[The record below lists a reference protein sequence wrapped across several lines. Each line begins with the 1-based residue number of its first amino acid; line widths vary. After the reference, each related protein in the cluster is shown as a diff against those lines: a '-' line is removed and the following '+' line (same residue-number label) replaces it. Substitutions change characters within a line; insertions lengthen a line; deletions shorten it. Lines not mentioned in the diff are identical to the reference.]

1 MDWRSFRSAEARVGS
16 SRQACAV
23 QGRRMGYSLLVQIT
37 SEDLANVDAVVHLA
51 GENVATGTGPLG
63 WLGIQAWSEAKKA
76 EIIRSRQE
84 GTESVVQAIN
94 GCPAGQRPKTLVCA
108 SGVGFY
114 GYTTEDAVVDESSP
128 MGTGFLA
135 TEVCPTWE
143 AAASKASCRV
153 VISRLAPV
161 LSSEGGAL
169 GKLLPIFNLGGG
181 GIVGSGKQYFSW
193 VSLRDCVKGIRFMID
208 TPSLS
213 GPVNLC
219 APQPVTNSDFTSA
232 LGKALQRPTFLPFPD
247 FAVRLLFG
255 QMGEEMLL
263 GGQRAMPSKL
273 LVADLLLEPSLDLV
287 TGVWIPI

>member
-1 MDWRSFRSAEARVGS
+1 MVGS
-16 SRQACAV
+16 ALCKSLEADGLEIV
-23 QGRRMGYSLLVQIT
+23 PIRR
-37 SEDLANVDAVVHLA
+37 VHLA
-51 GENVATGTGPLG
+51 GENVATGSGPLG
-63 WLGIQAWSEAKKA
+63 WLGIQAWSEAKKS
-76 EIIRSRQE
+76 EIIKSRKE
-84 GTESVVQAIN
+84 GTEAVVEAIN
-94 GCPAGQRPKTLVCA
+94 ACPAGKKPKTLVCA

-135 TEVCPTWE
+135 AEVCPTWE
-143 AAASKASCRV
+143 AAASQASCRV
-153 VISRLAPV
+153 VIARLAPV
-161 LSSEGGAL
+161 LSNNGGAL

-193 VSLRDCVKGIRFMID
+193 ISLRDCVKGIRYMID

-219 APQPVTNSDFTSA
+219 SPQPVTNADFTSA
-232 LGKALQRPTFLPFPD
+232 LGKALQRPTILPFPD

-273 LVADLLLEPSLDLV
+273 QAAGFQFQDNTIDEALAATLK
-287 TGVWIPI
+287 